1 MENITTKYIKI
12 IENKTD
18 HNNHLKISLY
28 YDLGGYNMFTHKEK
42 PRGYYI
48 SVTPV
53 ERSERNGVNLESV
66 TAFTGYYEILKTCN
80 RKSKK
85 AEAAAQALAA
95 TLENKI
101 ITYIC
106 NKNGYILEA

>member
-1 MENITTKYIKI
+1 MEITKKYIDI
-12 IENKTD
+12 IENKHD
-18 HNNHLKISLY
+18 NNNALSVRVY

-53 ERSERNGVNLESV
+53 ERSERNGVKMESI
-66 TAFTGYYEILKTCN
+66 TAFTGYSELLQECS

-85 AEAAAQALAA
+85 AEATA
-95 TLENKI
+95 TEKAPYYEKMMI
-101 ITYIC
+101 EYIC
-106 NKNGYILEA
+106 KNNGYILEA